1 MSDTESKSI
10 SWAGTRASALSKKS
24 GGPVVKKKSLSD
36 DEVSALLH
44 ATSFPFSSSI
54 GVFRL
59 VRLERCVVVLDVLV
73 PVPEGFFFS
82 FSSSV
87 GDCGF
92 RVPFLFSLFSL

>member
-10 SWAGTRASALSKKS
+10 SWAGTRASALSKTS

-59 VRLERCVVVLDVLV
+59 VRVERCIVVLEMYWYLYRKA
-73 PVPEGFFFS
+73 
-82 FSSSV
+82 SS
-87 GDCGF
+87 
-92 RVPFLFSLFSL
+92 FLFLLLSATVVSVFLSCSPYSP